1 MFDLLSRSHF
11 IWRIK
16 QIHKIIH
23 EIKLQSSLEKGI
35 QRQKQYFNRTKTEQ
49 KMEEHEQKMSE
60 CKKTYF
66 LHIYTIYNT
75 FVFGKFQ
82 FFGFTKKKDDHI
94 VYKYMRLLMWWFWM
108 IHFKKINTR
117 PKNLPIYWED
127 GKNLILNTKFYV
139 FLIDLW
145 RIFICRANK
154 YKIKFWIII

>member
-82 FFGFTKKKDDHI
+82 FLVSQRKKTISLWTNTCVYWCDDSGWFTLKKSTYD
-94 VYKYMRLLMWWFWM
+94 W
-108 IHFKKINTR
+108 
-117 PKNLPIYWED
+117 KNLPIYWED
-127 GKNLILNTKFYV
+127 RKNLILNTKFYV